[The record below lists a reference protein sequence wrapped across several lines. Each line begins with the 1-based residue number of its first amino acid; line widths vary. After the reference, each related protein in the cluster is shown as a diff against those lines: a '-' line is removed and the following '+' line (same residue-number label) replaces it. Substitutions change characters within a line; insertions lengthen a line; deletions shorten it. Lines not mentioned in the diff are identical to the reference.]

1 MAGMSPSTG
10 GMSVSAAANAA
21 FKKQLNKIYAWYT
34 GGFVAFVI
42 VLAILEQMG
51 LPREWIGFIFLL
63 ATIGLYAGI
72 GVMSRT
78 SDADEYYVAGR
89 RVPAIYNGMA
99 TGADWMSAASFIGMA
114 GTLYLTGYGGL
125 AFIMGWTG
133 GYCLVAL
140 FLAPYMRKFG
150 QFTIPDFLG
159 ERYGGNTARLIGVF
173 AAILCSFT
181 YVVAQIY
188 GVGLITTR
196 LTGVAFE
203 LGIFL
208 GLGGILVCSFLGG
221 MRAVT
226 WTQVAQYIILIIAY
240 MIPVVWLSVKQTGVP
255 IPQLVYG
262 FQLEKVTAKEK
273 ILIDDAKEKEVRAIF
288 KKNAD
293 DLAAKLKDV
302 PAALAADKAA
312 AEKKIADLTASNAP
326 VAEVEAAKKA
336 LAAVPKDAEAAK
348 KAWTAAQ
355 AANNA
360 RSAPLAGM
368 PRHAQQFSGDPAG
381 DEKAKT
387 AYDTSRRN
395 FLALIFCLMV
405 GTAALP
411 HILMRY
417 YTTPSVKEAR
427 ESVTWSLFFIFLLY
441 FTAPALAVLVKYE
454 VFNTL
459 VGTPFDKLPAWIA
472 AWGKVDPTLL
482 SVADI
487 NKDGIFQLAEM
498 RIGGDIIVLATP
510 EIGGLPYVISGMV
523 AAGGLAAALSTAD
536 GLLLTIANAL
546 SHDVYY
552 KTIDPN
558 ASTARRVTL
567 SKILL
572 LVVALAAAYVAAQKP
587 ADILFL
593 VSAAFS
599 FAAASFFPALVLGI
613 FWKRASSIG
622 ACVGMLGGLGIT
634 FYYMVMNQPWLRGVF
649 GVTSPVDLWWGIQP
663 ISAGLFGV
671 PVGFALIILISLV
684 TPAPNAKVQELI
696 EHVRYPNI
704 KSA

>member
-1 MAGMSPSTG
+1 MADMTPSTG
-10 GMSVSAAANAA
+10 LSANAVANAA
-21 FKKQLNKIYAWYT
+21 FKSQLNKVYAWYT
-34 GGFVAFVI
+34 GGFIAFVV
-42 VLAILEQMG
+42 VLAVLEQMG
-51 LPREWIGFIFLL
+51 LPRDYIGFIFLL
-63 ATIGLYAGI
+63 ATVGLYAGI

-114 GTLYLTGYGGL
+114 GTLYLTGYSGL

-159 ERYGGNTARLIGVF
+159 ERYGGNAARLIGVF

-196 LTGVAFE
+196 LTGVNFE

-240 MIPVVWLSVKQTGVP
+240 LIPVIWLSVKQTNIPV
-255 IPQLVYG
+255 PQLVYG
-262 FQLEKVTAKEK
+262 YQLEKVSEKEK
-273 ILIDDAKEKEVRAIF
+273 MLIDDPKEQEVRAIF

-293 DLAAKLKDV
+293 DLGTKLKDI
-302 PAALAADKAA
+302 PAALAADRSSAQMKVEELTAANAEAKDIDAAKAA
-312 AEKKIADLTASNAP
+312 LTKLPAD
-326 VAEVEAAKKA
+326 EAAA
-336 LAAVPKDAEAAK
+336 Q
-348 KAWTAAQ
+348 KAWTAAKTDQ
-355 AANNA
+355 ENRAKT
-360 RSAPLAGM
+360 LAGM
-368 PRHAQQFSGDPAG
+368 PKHAQQFSGDPNG
-381 DEKAKT
+381 DDKAKDS
-387 AYDTSRRN
+387 YNTSRLN

-427 ESVTWSLFFIFLLY
+427 ESVFWSLFFIFLLY

-454 VFNTL
+454 VFYNL
-459 VGTPFDKLPAWIA
+459 IGTSFSDLPAWVA
-472 AWGKVDPTLL
+472 SWRQVDPSLL
-482 SVADI
+482 SLSDI
-487 NKDGIFQLAEM
+487 NKDGVIQLAEM
-498 RIGGDIIVLATP
+498 KIGGDIIVLATP
-510 EIGGLPYVISGMV
+510 EIGGLPYVVSGMV

-558 ASTARRVTL
+558 ATTARRVTI
-567 SKILL
+567 SKVLL
-572 LVVALAAAYVAAQKP
+572 LVVALCAALVAAQKP

-599 FAAASFFPALVLGI
+599 FAAAAFFPALVLGI

-622 ACVGMLGGLGIT
+622 ACIGMVGGLGIT
-634 FYYMVMNQPWLRGVF
+634 FYYMVMNQVWLRGIF
-649 GVTSPVDLWWGIQP
+649 GVTAPIELWWGIAP
-663 ISAGLFGV
+663 ISAGVFGV
-671 PVGFALIILISLV
+671 PVGFALILLVSLV

-704 KSA
+704 KSS